1 MTALIGAANHS
12 LAKNTWSSYKTAERH
27 ILRVEKDTG
36 IKLRLPFGTT
46 ETLLY
51 IGWLKDVRKVS
62 VGTIEKYLS
71 GIRLMHL
78 KEGHNVPALRPDI
91 VRSVLVGME
100 QQENVEKRLKGK
112 AERLAVTISVLK
124 LLKHELTKKKWNIEK
139 KRLIWTTCL
148 IAFHGSFRIHELLA
162 KEGLMFDPSSTLL
175 GKDIKVEAWADKGEK
190 IKVLK
195 VWLKSPK
202 EQKKGQGIMVEVF
215 ETKSE
220 FCPVA
225 AFEKWRQVSKV
236 AWTKTKPAFRQE
248 DGSLYTGKDFNVD
261 LRSLLS
267 KHLDYNKKKI
277 LAHSFRAGL
286 ATVMAKNGYSDSEI
300 MRIGR
305 WNSSAFLCYV
315 KLNRLRR
322 MEISREITKRL
333 SL

>member
-1 MTALIGAANHS
+1 M
-12 LAKNTWSSYKTAERH
+12 
-27 ILRVEKDTG
+27 RVEKDTG

-124 LLKHELTKKKWNIEK
+124 LLKHELAKKKWNIEK

-175 GKDIKVEAWADKGEK
+175 FFNLPLIRGIYFYC
-190 IKVLK
+190 
-195 VWLKSPK
+195 KSFISLSFK
-202 EQKKGQGIMVEVF
+202 LA
-215 ETKSE
+215 KS
-220 FCPVA
+220 
-225 AFEKWRQVSKV
+225 Q
-236 AWTKTKPAFRQE
+236 
-248 DGSLYTGKDFNVD
+248 
-261 LRSLLS
+261 
-267 KHLDYNKKKI
+267 
-277 LAHSFRAGL
+277 
-286 ATVMAKNGYSDSEI
+286 
-300 MRIGR
+300 
-305 WNSSAFLCYV
+305 
-315 KLNRLRR
+315 
-322 MEISREITKRL
+322 
-333 SL
+333 